1 MKKGKLV
8 SICIPTYNGER
19 YLEEALNS
27 VKSQTYK
34 NIEIIVSDD
43 QSTDGTLEICRRFE
57 ETTDIPMYIH
67 SHTPDGIGANWNHCI
82 ENSHGEYIKFLF
94 QDDILEDTCIEKQL
108 TTALEKNLAAVCSK
122 RSIIDENG
130 LPVTSGDWYSGCY
143 DLQKSF
149 LRLDFQD
156 FYLLEKKDLINLYPY
171 HLTSNIFGEP
181 IAFLFEKRIFHEVGL
196 FSTKYRQILDAEMGY
211 RILKKY
217 PVGLLEEKLFRFR
230 LHEEQESSKNKKR
243 TEMLLE
249 DEEFKWYIVKN
260 FYSYLSKST
269 LKYFFTRRYKSLY
282 KAEQWYQRIK
292 RYIKRFV

>member
-1 MKKGKLV
+1 MKEMPLV
-8 SICIPTYNGER
+8 SICIPTYNGEK
-19 YLEEALNS
+19 YLKEALHS

-43 QSTDGTLEICRRFE
+43 RSTDHTLEICNQFSE
-57 ETTDIPMYIH
+57 STDIPVYIH
-67 SHTPDGIGANWNHCI
+67 SHIPNGIGANWNNCI
-82 ENSHGEYIKFLF
+82 ENAHGEYIKFLF

-108 TTALEKNLAAVCSK
+108 HTMLEKKLVAVCSK

-156 FYLLEKKDLINLYPY
+156 FHLLEKKDLVSLYPY

-181 IAFLFEKRIFHEVGL
+181 IAFLFEKRIFDEIGL

-217 PVGLLEEKLFRFR
+217 PIGILEEKLFRFR

-243 TEMLLE
+243 KETLLE

-260 FYSYLSKST
+260 FYPYLSKST

-282 KAEQWYQRIK
+282 RAEQWYQRIK
-292 RYIKRFV
+292 RYIRKFI